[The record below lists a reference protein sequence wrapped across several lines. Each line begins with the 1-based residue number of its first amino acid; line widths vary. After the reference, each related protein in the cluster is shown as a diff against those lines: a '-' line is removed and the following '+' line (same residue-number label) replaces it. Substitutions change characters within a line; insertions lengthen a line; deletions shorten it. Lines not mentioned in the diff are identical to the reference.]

1 MTDPS
6 SPHPRG
12 RHSQPDADTGAGR
25 PASELLAAWT
35 DADPMSDTAVRR
47 GRRRAPDTDAAMTPA
62 RPAGGI
68 GLAERPGLPTPR
80 RDDERAAPPR
90 VLRGPAAAAA
100 TPAGWP
106 WGGDDRGAAGAAQ
119 LVTAPRTTEMSAA
132 RPVLPALDGRPTT
145 RQSAP
150 VPRLPDDASRPRPAA
165 GSGARRPADPEW
177 AAGSLGGLTG
187 AGPWRAESADDLATE
202 VHPAVDGGHL
212 PTDPRVALPG
222 TPSRRAAEQRHHAP
236 EPDGERFYDE
246 DRPRTGEHRVFDE
259 TGGLEMIVDEGAPD
273 EPPTDHGGG
282 GGGRGRRGRS
292 GGGGGGRRRKRRPL
306 TVLLSLLVLAGV
318 VLGALFG
325 GKVLWQTI
333 NPMAEDYSGA
343 GTGQVEIRV
352 NDGDSLRTV
361 AGTLVEADVIASA
374 EPFLDAAEANASATG
389 LQPGVYNMRLQ
400 MSGQAA
406 LDLLLHPDT
415 KMVTRVT
422 IPEGQT
428 VAQTLQRLAD
438 GSDVPLEEWQAAAA
452 DPAALGLPPYA
463 NGLLEGFLFPATYE
477 VDPDDTP
484 VSVLTEMVSGT
495 VAMLDELQVPVERRL
510 SVITEA
516 SIVQAEASSVEDM
529 AKVAQVLNNRIA
541 QGMRLQMDST
551 VNYANGKGGITTT
564 AEDRA
569 NPSPYNTYAH
579 EGLPP
584 GAISNPGRDAVAA
597 TMNPAPGDWLF
608 FVVVDPDTGDTRF
621 AATAE
626 EHGRNVLL
634 FQQWLQEN
642 PGN

>member
-6 SPHPRG
+6 SPHLRG
-12 RHSQPDADTGAGR
+12 RHSQPDAGSGAGR

-35 DADPMSDTAVRR
+35 DADPMSDNAVRR
-47 GRRRAPDTDAAMTPA
+47 GRRRAPDTDAARTPA
-62 RPAGGI
+62 RSTGGI

-80 RDDERAAPPR
+80 RDDEHAVPPR

-106 WGGDDRGAAGAAQ
+106 WGGDDRGAAGPAQ

-132 RPVLPALDGRPTT
+132 RPLLPALDGRPTT

-150 VPRLPDDASRPRPAA
+150 VPRLPDDASRRRPAA
-165 GSGARRPADPEW
+165 GPGARRSGDPER
-177 AAGSLGGLTG
+177 AEGSLAGLAG
-187 AGPWRAESADDLATE
+187 AGPWRAESDDDLATE

-212 PTDPRVALPG
+212 LTDPRAALPG
-222 TPSRRAAEQRHHAP
+222 TPARRAAEQRHHAP
-236 EPDGERFYDE
+236 DPDGERYADE
-246 DRPRTGEHRVFDE
+246 AYPETGEQRVFDE
-259 TGGLEMIVDEGAPD
+259 TGGLEMLVDDGVPG
-273 EPPTDHGGG
+273 EPPTDQGG
-282 GGGRGRRGRS
+282 GGGRGRR
-292 GGGGGGRRRKRRPL
+292 GGGGRRRKRRPL

-325 GKVLWQTI
+325 GKALWQTI
-333 NPMAEDYSGA
+333 NPMAEDYPGT

-374 EPFLDAAEANASATG
+374 EPFLDAAKANASATG
-389 LQPGVYNMRLQ
+389 LQPGVYDMRLQ

-428 VAQTLQRLAD
+428 VAQALQRLAD
-438 GSDVPLEEWQAAAA
+438 STGVPLAEWQAAAA

-477 VDPDDTP
+477 IDPDDTP

-569 NPSPYNTYAH
+569 NPSPYNTYFH

-608 FVVVDPDTGDTRF
+608 FVVVDPDTGETRF